1 MRCDKFKH
9 GRENGQPED
18 GEDDGQPDGDGVH
31 DDTEAGEKHH
41 EAHSRQTVA
50 RRRRFGAVEDVETQR
65 ERQVGGHRESVGHG
79 QPGQDAVG
87 RRDHV
92 AARQHDD
99 VERVGDDAQRA
110 YDRRQVAVV
119 VLVGERGQRIRFDL
133 SVRRPSSWKVAV
145 VVLVEEC
152 GQRTF
157 RPFCPT
163 AEQREASRGSAGTS
177 RGRQPARGR
186 PGTRRR
192 RRPPPP
198 PPPASRRR
206 HPAECRRTRIRS
218 RSTTSC
224 CSASAAHV
232 VT

>member
-1 MRCDKFKH
+1 MRSTATHVAWSVCLSVSQSV
-9 GRENGQPED
+9 GP
-18 GEDDGQPDGDGVH
+18 
-31 DDTEAGEKHH
+31 
-41 EAHSRQTVA
+41 TVA
-50 RRRRFGAVEDVETQR
+50 RRRRFGAVEDVEAQR

-145 VVLVEEC
+145 VLLVPVVED
-152 GQRTF
+152 GQL
-157 RPFCPT
+157 
-163 AEQREASRGSAGTS
+163 AG
-177 RGRQPARGR
+177 ARVHVDDVV
-186 PGTRRR
+186 RRR
-192 RRPPPP
+192 RR
-198 PPPASRRR
+198 RRLDAVIRRNVGVLVFVVAPR
-206 HPAECRRTRIRS
+206 HPAAVLQPH
-218 RSTTSC
+218 TS
-224 CSASAAHV
+224 SPDNE
-232 VT
+232 